1 MGAFIIILV
10 LLIVVLLIIKS
21 IKGKKAS
28 KKRISIHSPEGIK
41 FWVYIDNILQNQHSE
56 TSLLIYDIPVNDDA
70 TSLLEVTLD
79 LGNGNIAKV
88 PGVEIKLTSTA
99 KYFTINASGK
109 KPALKSTSSFVAQAE
124 VKCAGVK
131 PEIDSH
137 EEYVPTTPRK
147 KPTAKKTT
155 AAKPKAEKATPA
167 SSSKFC
173 SESKFQDLM
182 AAVKELNFNDKRE
195 AAIKKIISTNNLRA
209 SQLTELVEI
218 LYFEESRFEVLK
230 YAFAK
235 SNDKKNFS
243 KTLTLLSD
251 DENRDYFLKKIE
263 KEKKTTTKAA
273 SKPKAKSAID
283 EYIEAVNAFYSQA
296 DKKAAIQNII
306 SSNKLTATQIKQLVD
321 IMASQR
327 DILELLEFAYPYCKD
342 KSNYIKTVSILA
354 SVADRNKIL
363 QMIG

>member
-56 TSLLIYDIPVNDDA
+56 TSLMIYDIPVNDDA

-88 PGVEIKLTSTA
+88 PGVEIQLTSTA

-137 EEYVPTTPRK
+137 EKYVPPTPRK

-155 AAKPKAEKATPA
+155 APKPKAEKEATE
-167 SSSKFC
+167 KT
-173 SESKFQDLM
+173 
-182 AAVKELNFNDKRE
+182 
-195 AAIKKIISTNNLRA
+195 ST
-209 SQLTELVEI
+209 
-218 LYFEESRFEVLK
+218 K
-230 YAFAK
+230 
-235 SNDKKNFS
+235 
-243 KTLTLLSD
+243 
-251 DENRDYFLKKIE
+251 
-263 KEKKTTTKAA
+263 TTKAKTA
-273 SKPKAKSAID
+273 TKPKAKSAID
-283 EYIEAVNAFYSQA
+283 EYIEAVNAFYSQTE
-296 DKKAAIQNII
+296 KKAAIQQII
-306 SSNKLTATQIKQLVD
+306 SSNKLTASQIKQLADLVIFD
-321 IMASQR
+321 DDKA
-327 DILELLEFAYPYCKD
+327 ELLEFAYPYCKD
-342 KSNYIKTVSILA
+342 KSNYIKTVNILVVPA
-354 SVADRNKIL
+354 NKKRIL
-363 QMIG
+363 EMIG